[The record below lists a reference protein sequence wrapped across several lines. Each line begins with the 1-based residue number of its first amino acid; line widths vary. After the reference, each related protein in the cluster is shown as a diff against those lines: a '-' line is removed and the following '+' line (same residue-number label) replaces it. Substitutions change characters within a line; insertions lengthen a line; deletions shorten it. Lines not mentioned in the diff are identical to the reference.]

1 MAGKGLT
8 SRRGYGWKHQELRK
22 RWQRSVDAGTVNCAR
37 CGYLIEPGEPWDL
50 GHDDL
55 DRSSYQG
62 PEHPKCNRATAGR
75 RIRRRVRHRPRS
87 RVW

>member
-1 MAGKGLT
+1 MPRSAKT
-8 SRRGYGWKHQELRK
+8 AARGYGWKHQELRK
-22 RWQRSVDAGTVNCAR
+22 RWQRSVDAGVVNCAR
-37 CGYLIEPGEPWDL
+37 CGYLIEPGEAWDL

-62 PEHPKCNRATAGR
+62 PEHRACNRATAGR
-75 RIRRRVRHRPRS
+75 NVRRRLRS